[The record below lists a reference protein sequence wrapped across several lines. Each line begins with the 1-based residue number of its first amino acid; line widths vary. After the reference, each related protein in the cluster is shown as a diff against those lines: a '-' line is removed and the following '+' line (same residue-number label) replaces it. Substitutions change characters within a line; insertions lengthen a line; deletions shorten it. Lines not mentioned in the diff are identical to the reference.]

1 VEHSEGGRIIC
12 PKWNLHPCARTRA
25 ARGFALPSAA
35 VRGRASGATS
45 SCDHACSKAGRR
57 LHRPFP
63 LRPRRPPVTRLRCFC
78 LRRAGPALRHRSHDA
93 SSLGRDRGGTVPAG
107 RSSRSTS
114 RSSDRDQQG
123 VCPGVPARKG
133 NAAVRPAT
141 RIEDAHCMQ
150 SFGPRRRTSRS
161 RSAHRRTLTV
171 EPARLLLRSARS
183 CQSQSLRGAPF
194 AFRRATLRFDL
205 CQITGLRCS

>member
-1 VEHSEGGRIIC
+1 
-12 PKWNLHPCARTRA
+12 
-25 ARGFALPSAA
+25 

-141 RIEDAHCMQ
+141 RIEDAHAC
-150 SFGPRRRTSRS
+150 R
-161 RSAHRRTLTV
+161 A
-171 EPARLLLRSARS
+171 SAREGEHP
-183 CQSQSLRGAPF
+183 GAAPRTVGRLPLNPRDF
-194 AFRRATLRFDL
+194 FYGLLGVANPRASEERPSPSA
-205 CQITGLRCS
+205 GLRCASIYARSLG